1 MAHERWAPLAW
12 EMWPAQ
18 SSTQQP
24 EECPQWYLLE
34 ALTMTNTLVNVLKV
48 SKERAVECV
57 CVGLEAYESARWAV
71 FAPWRG

>member
-1 MAHERWAPLAW
+1 VSLAQASSHPL
-12 EMWPAQ
+12 
-18 SSTQQP
+18 
-24 EECPQWYLLE
+24 EEYPQWCLLG
-34 ALTMTNTLVNVLKV
+34 ALMMTDTFVNVLKV